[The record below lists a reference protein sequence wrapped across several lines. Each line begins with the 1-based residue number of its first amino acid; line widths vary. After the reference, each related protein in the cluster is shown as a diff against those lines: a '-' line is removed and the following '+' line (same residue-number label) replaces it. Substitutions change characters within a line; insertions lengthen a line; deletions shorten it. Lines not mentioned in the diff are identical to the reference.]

1 MVLAAERPPVNTV
14 LTVIATKAVL
24 MVHARVMVL
33 VLAVVRLV
41 AEIAVQLAAV
51 QVPVL
56 QILAFGLAPGRVAQE
71 AALIKA

>member
-1 MVLAAERPPVNTV
+1 
-14 LTVIATKAVL
+14 
-24 MVHARVMVL
+24 MVL